1 MKIYDCFSYW
11 DEDLLLDLRLNI
23 LNNHVD
29 YFVIIEGNNI
39 TSIRNGF
46 IDPESEDI
54 NIIDLKSKTLIP
66 GLIDFHVHM
75 ESESGGQERYINRFQ
90 DNEADVAFRST
101 VVARKTLM
109 AGFTTVRGSLFLYNL
124 SKIPI
129 TVAILPLPI

>member
-1 MKIYDCFSYW
+1 MKKILTLLIICSSNLYSQEIYIHAGKIFDSKSGKVI
-11 DEDLLLDLRLNI
+11 ENKT
-23 LNNHVD
+23 
-29 YFVIIEGNNI
+29 VIIEGNNI

-90 DNEADVAFRST
+90 DNEADVHSDQQ
-101 VVARKTLM
+101 
-109 AGFTTVRGSLFLYNL
+109 
-124 SKIPI
+124 
-129 TVAILPLPI
+129 